1 MKKKNLSFWVYLIAY
16 LVLTIACIAYFLIEY
31 FIYEADF
38 VQVVIPFVYAV
49 ITIVFVPVII
59 FSYRHYY
66 FKRKRIEEIQRLY
79 NIQSTFNNKTLFA
92 DEISKKVK
100 RSKSQGVILSL
111 MVFSDSEKFQYY
123 QLEKIRT
130 FYGVVIKYFETLM
143 ENPRYKKT
151 LSCGFEQHTF
161 YLYYQYET
169 KDEVNRFIS
178 KVDNDLYTLF
188 AKTDVP
194 INMHPSF
201 GVYQIEDKKKN
212 ILDMI
217 DNSTLA
223 LRISVNSFQVA
234 VFYDDDILNSQINN
248 DALEQEIRRGI
259 EKHEFEVYYQGKFDL
274 ATNKFVGAEALIR
287 WNHPTRGLFNPGAFI
302 GECEKSGLIHVLD
315 FYVFDQVCKD
325 LGDWKSRGRKL
336 IPISTNFS
344 SSDFYRPDFVE
355 SVLTTIEANHIAPNY
370 VELEITESSTA
381 NNYFYVMSVLKR
393 LKESNVR
400 ILMDD
405 FGTGFSSL
413 GNLKKYPINA
423 LKIDKS
429 FIDDIT
435 TDVKSREIVG
445 TIINLSRSLGLTSVA
460 EGVQTEKQVNV
471 LRELKCNQIQGFYY
485 CKPMPKKDFEIFL
498 STNVFE
504 KKEDIL

>member
-1 MKKKNLSFWVYLIAY
+1 MKKSKRTFVTLIILFA
-16 LVLTIACIAYFLIEY
+16 VLTIAVLSYFLFLYQRNSIDISLLAAGAGY
-31 FIYEADF
+31 TL
-38 VQVVIPFVYAV
+38 AV
-49 ITIVFVPVII
+49 AILLPLTVK
-59 FSYRHYY
+59 SYRKYY
-66 FKRKRIEEIQRLY
+66 YRKKRFEEVKRLY
-79 NIQSTFNNKTLFA
+79 KVDSTFNNEAFFTERIKK
-92 DEISKKVK
+92 EVRHSSKN
-100 RSKSQGVILSL
+100 GVIISF
-111 MVFSDSEKFQYY
+111 MIFSDSEKYQYY
-123 QLEKIRT
+123 QLEKIRY
-130 FYGVVIKYFETLM
+130 FYGVVIQYFETLM
-143 ENPRYKKT
+143 LNPKYRKALT
-151 LSCGFEQHTF
+151 CGFEQNIF
-161 YLYYQYET
+161 YIYFKYDE
-169 KDEVNRFIS
+169 KEEVNRLIS
-178 KVDNDLYTLF
+178 KIDNDMYTLF
-188 AKTDVP
+188 AKITIP

-201 GVYQIEDKKKN
+201 GVYQISDKKVDVR
-212 ILDMI
+212 DMI
-217 DNSTLA
+217 EHSKLA
-223 LRISVNSFQVA
+223 LRTSINSFQVA
-234 VFYDDDILNSQINN
+234 VFFNEDLLDSQINN

-259 EKHEFEVYYQGKFDL
+259 EKREFEVYYQGKFDL

-325 LGDWKSRGRKL
+325 LGDWKNRGRRM

-355 SVLTTIEANHIAPNY
+355 SVLTTIEANKIAPNFL
-370 VELEITESSTA
+370 ELEITESSTA

-405 FGTGFSSL
+405 FGTGFSSF

-423 LKIDKS
+423 IKIDKS

-435 TDVKSREIVG
+435 VDVKSREIVD
-445 TIINLSRSLGLTSVA
+445 TIVRLSRSLGLTSVA
-460 EGVQTEKQVNV
+460 EGVQTEKQVEI

-498 STNVFE
+498 STNTFE
-504 KKEDIL
+504 EKEDIL